1 LNVAAM
7 AGRAGTSRDQPRCAV
22 TGGWRYAPPYTM
34 LPSGDTAPLRDDR
47 LKGTVAGVRESTL
60 SRALSASHTHK
71 YTHTR
76 THRSWSVSRAIPTR
90 VAMDTPATPSCC
102 CVSRKK
108 RDAFNAR
115 RVFLHGFCAYG
126 APRRLRPN
134 FAHKSNVSGRS
145 WTTMFGKS
153 SSRLRA
159 VGTAGGLKIELA
171 PRALRALLLQ
181 QLLALLL
188 LPPP

>member
-1 LNVAAM
+1 
-7 AGRAGTSRDQPRCAV
+7 
-22 TGGWRYAPPYTM
+22 M
-34 LPSGDTAPLRDDR
+34 LPFGDTASLHDDR
-47 LKGTVAGVRESTL
+47 LKGTVAGVREATL

-76 THRSWSVSRAIPTR
+76 THRPWSESRANPTR

-153 SSRLRA
+153 SSRLLA